1 MSLLDWNETPREAA
15 RAPVRPAGAPP
26 RAAWPDLIPR
36 GPAHT
41 FRVFW
46 CCAGDILFRDETGAI
61 RPVNVTTAR
70 AVRANLWNMARDARG
85 EARTRLSTIYAE
97 ATEAIEDLMRW
108 RGLNT
113 RRPQ

>member
-1 MSLLDWNETPREAA
+1 MSKLTIIAHKNTL
-15 RAPVRPAGAPP
+15 AGTRDGGRGPEYAPP
-26 RAAWPDLIPR
+26 APGHPL
-36 GPAHT
+36 T
-41 FRVFW
+41 FWFR
-46 CCAGDILFRDETGAI
+46 AGDILFRDETGAI